1 MEESPHQE
9 RLGSW
14 TRGIFIAALIVA
26 YGWFIG
32 HPQGSFAQMFV
43 VGAAIQI
50 LVIVV
55 RKLVPSE
62 HRARAQYVFEMVA
75 DGVTVL
81 VFALGVFG
89 GIARTAAAV

>member
-1 MEESPHQE
+1 MDESPHQE

-32 HPQGSFAQMFV
+32 HPQGSFAEMFV

-62 HRARAQYVFEMVA
+62 HHAQAQYVFELVA

-81 VFALGVFG
+81 VFALGVMG